1 MYEHQVMLVT
11 SLSHRIIITDTKGI
25 LPYLRNGIKTYRFS
39 IAWTRILPNGT
50 GKVNEKGIEFYNN
63 VIDEC
68 LKYNIEPV
76 VTMYRTVTILPRRKG
91 WLV

>member
-1 MYEHQVMLVT
+1 MGL
-11 SLSHRIIITDTKGI
+11 KA
-25 LPYLRNGIKTYRFS
+25 YRFS

-76 VTMYRTVTILPRRKG
+76 VTMYHFDLPYCLEEKGG
-91 WLV
+91 WLNVIRLKPLLNMPKYYLSTMDQK